1 MIGFTGAS
9 RTGKTTLARIC
20 AENLG
25 FTFHEM
31 KTAEIMAAAGYENV
45 GNLSIDDRIKAQT
58 AYLDHYEKLIEELP
72 RPVIVDRTP
81 IDLIGYLMAEVGMH
95 ATTPEQGAAVSAY
108 ASRALNM
115 ADRSFGMIFAVR
127 PLGHYQE
134 ALGKA
139 PGNRGYQWHTQFIM
153 EGALGMLRQP
163 TTAFIREPDLETRV
177 GAACDLIVQHFEENA
192 ALRASSRLH

>member
-25 FTFHEM
+25 FHFHEM
-31 KTAEIMAAAGYENV
+31 KTAEIMKAAGFVNIA
-45 GNLSIDDRIKAQT
+45 NLPLDERIAAQT
-58 AYLDHYEKLIEELP
+58 AYLDHYEKLIEKLP
-72 RPVIVDRTP
+72 RPCIVDRTP

-95 ATTPEQGAAVSAY
+95 SSTPEQGKVVAAY
-108 ASRALNM
+108 AQRALTM
-115 ADRSFGMIFAVR
+115 TDRSFGMVFAVR
-127 PLGHYQE
+127 PIGHYEE

-139 PGNRGYQWHTQFIM
+139 PDNRGYQWHTQFVM

-163 TTAFIREPDLETRV
+163 TTAFIRETDLETRV

-192 ALRASSRLH
+192 QLRASSRLH